1 MIFYHP
7 LYSAL
12 QLPERH
18 RFPIKKYQKL
28 ESTIHAM
35 GFSDRVFEPKPA
47 SLAQIKLCHDAD
59 YVDAFV
65 NGFLSE
71 KAIKKM
77 GFPWSTTLVERTLL
91 SVGASIEAAEHALE
105 HGLGLNL
112 GGGYHHAQFDHG
124 AGFCIFNDHA
134 ITAQHLIQQNLV
146 ERVVILDCDVHQGDG
161 TADILHDNDNII
173 TCSLHCAQNFPRAKA
188 CSDLDFELEKGC
200 TDAQYLQTLQQALD
214 LIKRLY
220 RPDIIIYNAG
230 ADIYHKDELGL
241 LDISLAGVLE
251 RDRTVISF
259 CKNNGIPLSIGLGGG
274 YQRNEEQLI
283 EVHKQLLLAV
293 FENY

>member
-1 MIFYHP
+1 
-7 LYSAL
+7 
-12 QLPERH
+12 
-18 RFPIKKYQKL
+18 
-28 ESTIHAM
+28 M
-35 GFSDRVFEPKPA
+35 GFSNRVFKPKPA
-47 SLAQIKLCHDAD
+47 SLAQIKLCHDAN

-91 SVGASIEAAEHALE
+91 SVGASIEAAEYALE

-134 ITAQHLIQQNLV
+134 ITAQHLIQQGVV

-161 TADILHDNDNII
+161 TADILYGNDNII

-188 CSDLDFELEKGC
+188 HSDLDFELEKGC
-200 TDAQYLQTLQQALD
+200 TDAQYLQTLEQALD
-214 LIKRLY
+214 LVKRLY

-241 LDISLAGVLE
+241 LEISLAGVLE

-259 CKNNGIPLSIGLGGG
+259 CKNNDIPLSIGLGGG
-274 YQRNEEQLI
+274 YQRNEEKLI

>member
-28 ESTIHAM
+28 ENAIHAM
-35 GFSDRVFEPKPA
+35 GFSEQVFEPKPA
-47 SLAQIKLCHDAD
+47 SLAQIKLCHDAK

-65 NGFLSE
+65 NGSLTE

-77 GFPWSTTLVERTLL
+77 RFPWSITLVKRTLL
-91 SVGASIEAAEHALE
+91 SVGASIEAAEYALE
-105 HGLGLNL
+105 HGLGINL

-134 ITAQHLIQQNLV
+134 ITAQHLTQQGLV

-161 TADILHDNDNII
+161 TADILLDNDNII
-173 TCSLHCAQNFPRAKA
+173 TCSLHCAQNFPRTKA
-188 CSDLDFELEKGC
+188 RSDLDFEIEKGC
-200 TDAQYLQTLQQALD
+200 SDTQNLQTLQQALD
-214 LIKRLY
+214 LIKRFY
-220 RPDIIIYNAG
+220 HPDIIIYNAG
-230 ADIYHKDELGL
+230 ADIFYKDELGL
-241 LDISLAGVLE
+241 LEISLEGVLK
-251 RDRTVISF
+251 RDKKVISY
-259 CKNNGIPLSIGLGGG
+259 CKNNEIPLSIGLGGG
-274 YQRNEEQLI
+274 YQRNEEQLV

-293 FENY
+293 FENF

>member
-28 ESTIHAM
+28 ENAIHAM
-35 GFSDRVFEPKPA
+35 GFSNRVFKPKPA
-47 SLAQIKLCHDAD
+47 SLAQIKLCHDAN

-91 SVGASIEAAEHALE
+91 SVGASIEAAEYALE

-134 ITAQHLIQQNLV
+134 ITAQHLIQQGVV

-161 TADILHDNDNII
+161 TADILYGNDNII

-188 CSDLDFELEKGC
+188 HSDLDFELEKGC
-200 TDAQYLQTLQQALD
+200 TDAQYLQTLEQALD
-214 LIKRLY
+214 LVKRLY

-241 LDISLAGVLE
+241 LEISLAGVLE

-259 CKNNGIPLSIGLGGG
+259 CKNNDIPLSIGLGGG
-274 YQRNEEQLI
+274 YQRNEEKLI